1 MLLIVVHFF
10 GITASGSTRWI
21 NLFVFNLQ
29 PSELMKIALIMG
41 GLLLATVAA
50 SAFWIERL
58 GDQIGVLKGNQL
70 ILESKLEEQNEDIR
84 SHLTKQKQTQN
95 QLLSLEK
102 EKQEAQRKWQSDH
115 YDRNREE
122 ILQKAR
128 DRYRRKSLAEKRK
141 EQRKTLYGEQ

>member
-1 MLLIVVHFF
+1 
-10 GITASGSTRWI
+10 
-21 NLFVFNLQ
+21 
-29 PSELMKIALIMG
+29 MKIALIMG
-41 GLLLATVAA
+41 VLLLATVAA

-102 EKQEAQRKWQSDH
+102 EKQEAM
-115 YDRNREE
+115 
-122 ILQKAR
+122 R
-128 DRYRRKSLAEKRK
+128 DVNKL
-141 EQRKTLYGEQ
+141 RKTFANHDLDRLALAKPMLIQSRINKATKKVLENLEKLTDPNQFDEKDNSNS